1 VKHRRSRL
9 IGAGLA
15 IALVTGITV
24 YQIRGD
30 VAHTGV
36 GQTSRAVQMLR
47 LTNAARLALDIHRL
61 QRSHVADK
69 LAREHSRKMA
79 HRDKLFHSS
88 GYTWNTWGENV
99 GAGTNVYG
107 LFKAFMHSPE
117 HRANMLNRAY
127 HHLGVGFVRRNGI
140 LWVTMIFYG

>member
-1 VKHRRSRL
+1 VKRRRILL

-15 IALVTGITV
+15 LVLVVGLV
-24 YQIRGD
+24 MYQSRGE
-30 VAHTGV
+30 VAHTGI

-47 LTNAARLALDIHRL
+47 LTNAARIGANIHRL

-69 LAREHSRKMA
+69 LAREHSRAMA
-79 HRDKLFHSS
+79 AQKRLFHTKH
-88 GYTWNTWGENV
+88 YTWNTWGENV

-107 LFKAFMHSPE
+107 LFKAFMHSKE
-117 HRANMLNRAY
+117 HRINMLNRAY

-140 LWVTMIFYG
+140 LWVTMVFYG